1 MVNKVVIDGKEV
13 ELTADLFEISPADM
27 AQHEAITRPSLTFWQ
42 DARKRLFKN
51 KGAVTG
57 LIILIILCFL
67 TIFGP
72 MFNEY
77 AYDQQNLRHA
87 KLPPRMPVVSSL
99 GIMDGTKM
107 DTKFDGTKERINVYE
122 QKGVEDGVNYWFG
135 TDDLG
140 RDLWTRTWSGTRVS
154 LFIAILAAVYDLLIG
169 VTYGGVSAYYGGRVD
184 MYMQRFVEILSGIPS
199 LVLLTLLIL
208 VFEPGVMS
216 ISLAMGISGW
226 IGMSRVVRSHVLRLK
241 GQEFVLA
248 AKTLGAPDN
257 KIIIKHLF
265 PNIIGPIVVM
275 IMFSLPSAI
284 FYEAFLSFIGL
295 GLQPPSAS
303 LGVLIN
309 DGFKQLQTNPYMMM
323 IPSVVICLLIFS
335 LNLLA
340 DGLRDAVDPKMRNQ

>member
-1 MVNKVVIDGKEV
+1 MIDKVIIDGKEV
-13 ELTADLFEISPADM
+13 QLTADLFEVSPADM
-27 AQHEAITRPSLTFWQ
+27 TQHEAITRPSLTFWQ
-42 DARKRLFKN
+42 DARKRLFRN
-51 KGAVTG
+51 KGAIAG
-57 LIILIILCFL
+57 LIILSVICFL

-107 DTKFDGTKERINVYE
+107 TRKFDGTQERVDSYK
-122 QKGVEDGVNYWFG
+122 QKGVEDGVNHWFG

-140 RDLWTRTWSGTRVS
+140 RDLWTRTWTGARVS
-154 LFIAILAAVYDLLIG
+154 LFIAILAAFYDLLIG
-169 VTYGGVSAYYGGRVD
+169 VTYGGVSAYYGGKVD
-184 MYMQRFVEILSGIPS
+184 IYMQRFIEILTGIPN
-199 LVLLTLLIL
+199 LVILTLFIL
-208 VFEPGVMS
+208 VFEPGILSM
-216 ISLAMGISGW
+216 SLAMAISGW
-226 IGMSRVVRSHVLRLK
+226 TGMSRIVRSHVLRIK

-248 AKTLGAPDN
+248 SRTLGASDK

-275 IMFSLPSAI
+275 MMFSLPSAI

-295 GLQPPSAS
+295 GLQPPYAS

-309 DGFKQLQTNPYMMM
+309 DGFKQLQTNPYMMF
-323 IPSVVICLLIFS
+323 IPSTVICLLIFS